1 MLTFLFRIGPKEVF
15 TKPKQKCNFPMFLKR
30 YFAKCIDCTKLT
42 EKAFIIPEDPA
53 TFTEHLFTV
62 KKKRSEW
69 PV

>member
-1 MLTFLFRIGPKEVF
+1 
-15 TKPKQKCNFPMFLKR
+15 MFIKR
-30 YFAKCIDCTKLT
+30 YFAKCIDCNKLT
-42 EKAFIIPEDPA
+42 EKAFIKPEDPA